1 MTFVFGCF
9 KQVNLLICCVQGVSK
24 KWTARLKKKLI
35 PGFRRFI
42 VGPAIPC
49 KTGH

>member
-24 KWTARLKKKLI
+24 KMDCQAEKEAYSPFVIKL
-35 PGFRRFI
+35 
-42 VGPAIPC
+42 
-49 KTGH
+49 H